1 VIDVRPVRDRRALRQ
16 FIDLPYRAYRGHPH
30 WVPPLRLVE
39 WARLDARK
47 NPFHDHAVVQ
57 PFLACRGDAVVGR
70 IAAVDDQLHNDVH
83 GDDLAAF
90 GWFEADGAASARALL
105 SAVEEWARARGRSR
119 VRGPLSPSMHDL
131 CGLLVDGFDRA
142 PCVMMPYNPPEYGAF
157 VEQAGY
163 APARD
168 LYAWSVERDTP
179 AAQKLQ
185 PRAARFAT
193 RHRLRVRSLDRRRL
207 AEAIAGFRTV
217 YNRAWERNWGFVA
230 PTERE
235 FRHQA
240 HDLNQI
246 ADPQFVL
253 GVEADGVTVGFAVA
267 LPDINQALAGTDG
280 RLLPLGLYRFLTRRR
295 RIDQLRLTL
304 LGVVPEARALGIYV
318 VLLAELFARA
328 QGSPY
333 RRFEASWV
341 LDGNDDVN
349 RTLAALGGV
358 RTKTYRLYEAP
369 LPLA

>member
-1 VIDVRPVRDRRALRQ
+1 MIEVRPVRDRRALRQ
-16 FIDLPYRAYRGHPH
+16 FIDLPYRLYRGHPH

-39 WARLDARK
+39 WERLDARK

-57 PFLACRGDAVVGR
+57 PFLAWRDDVVVGR
-70 IAAVDDQLHNDVH
+70 IAAVDDQRHNDVH

-90 GWFEADGAASARALL
+90 GWFEADGAQSAGALL
-105 SAVEEWARARGRSR
+105 SAVETWARARGRSR

-163 APARD
+163 GPVRD
-168 LYAWSVERDTP
+168 LYAWSVESDAP
-179 AAQKLQ
+179 AARKLQ
-185 PRAARFAT
+185 PLAARFAE

-207 AEAIAGFRTV
+207 ADAIAGFRTV
-217 YNRAWERNWGFVA
+217 YSRAWERNWGFVA

-246 ADPQFVL
+246 ADPEFVL

-280 RLLPLGLYRFLTRRR
+280 RLLPLGLYRLLTRRR
-295 RIDQLRLTL
+295 RIDQLRLAL
-304 LGVVPEARALGIYV
+304 LGVVPEARAMGIYV

-341 LDGNDDVN
+341 LDGNDDIN

-358 RTKTYRLYEAP
+358 RAKTYRLYEKP
-369 LPLA
+369 CV

>member
-16 FIDLPYRAYRGHPH
+16 FIDLPYRVYRGHPR

-39 WARLDARK
+39 RERLDPRK

-57 PFLACRGDAVVGR
+57 AFLAWRDEVVVGR
-70 IAAVDDQLHNDVH
+70 IAAVDDQRHNAVH

-90 GWFEADGAASARALL
+90 GWFEADGAETASTLL
-105 SAVEEWARARGRSR
+105 SAVETWARARGRSR

-157 VEQAGY
+157 VAQAGY
-163 APARD
+163 APVRD
-168 LYAWSVERDTP
+168 LYAWSVEPDTP
-179 AAQKLQ
+179 AARKLQ
-185 PRAARFAT
+185 PLAARFAK
-193 RHRLRVRSLDRRRL
+193 RHGLRVRPLDRRRL

-217 YNRAWERNWGFVA
+217 YSRAWDRNWGFVA

-246 ADPQFVL
+246 ADPDFVL

-267 LPDINQALAGTDG
+267 LPDINQALAGTNG
-280 RLLPLGLYRFLTRRR
+280 RLLPLGLYRLLTRRR

-304 LGVVPEARALGIYV
+304 LGVVPEARAMGIYV

-328 QGSPY
+328 QGSRY

-341 LDGNDDVN
+341 LDCNDDIN
-349 RTLAALGGV
+349 RTLADLGGV
-358 RTKTYRLYEAP
+358 RAKTYRLYEKPCA
-369 LPLA
+369 